1 MIDIQSNSVL
11 KKKNFKFAIVL
22 SKYSKHPLFLSHQMH
37 RIKQWGTAF

>member
-11 KKKNFKFAIVL
+11 KMKNFKFASVL
-22 SKYSKHPLFLSHQMH
+22 SEYSKHPLFLSHQMH